1 MAKEALMAT
10 ISSAGIGSGL
20 QVESIVTQLVALE
33 KQPLKALETK
43 ATLVQGQISA
53 MGTIQSGFSALADA
67 AKAMTAATAW
77 SARSGS
83 SSNSSAASISVTDTA
98 SATSF
103 TLDVDSL
110 AKPQSLNSAPVTA
123 GGLVGAG
130 TLTLRTGSWAAG
142 VFTPGGASSDVS
154 ITATAS
160 DTIATL
166 AAKINSTNAG
176 VVATAFNDGTS
187 DRLLLR
193 SKETGTA
200 SGFRMQATTDADGQT
215 TDNLGLSRLAFD
227 PEAGAFG
234 MATAGLPVQYG
245 SNANA
250 RINGLAVTSQT
261 NTLNG
266 NIPGVTI
273 NLTATTTTNYGL
285 GTEVLAPVTLS
296 VREDVTPAVKSVQ
309 AFVTAYNTLA
319 ASLADL
325 TKYDAA
331 TKTPSIFQGDS
342 AVLGLQNVLRNMV
355 GSISSGSS
363 AYQRLSDVGIQ
374 RQLDGSL
381 TINTTKFGAAAN
393 NGTELK
399 KLFTTDNGNAVT
411 NGFALKFSALAQGV
425 MASGGLVTN
434 KTESLRKALNR
445 NAADQ
450 TRVTDRAA
458 AVESRLRK
466 QYTAL
471 DAQMASLSALNA
483 YVAQQVTTW
492 NKSTA

>member
-1 MAKEALMAT
+1 
-10 ISSAGIGSGL
+10 
-20 QVESIVTQLVALE
+20 
-33 KQPLKALETK
+33 
-43 ATLVQGQISA
+43 
-53 MGTIQSGFSALADA
+53 
-67 AKAMTAATAW
+67 
-77 SARSGS
+77 
-83 SSNSSAASISVTDTA
+83 
-98 SATSF
+98 
-103 TLDVDSL
+103 
-110 AKPQSLNSAPVTA
+110 VTA

-393 NGTELK
+393 NGAELK
-399 KLFTTDNGNAVT
+399 KLFTTENGNAVT

-445 NAADQ
+445 NATDQ

>member
-1 MAKEALMAT
+1 MAT

-20 QVESIVTQLVALE
+20 DVNSIVTQLVALE
-33 KQPLKALETK
+33 KQPLKALATK

-53 MGTIQSGFSALADA
+53 MGTIQSQFSALADA
-67 AKAMTAATAW
+67 ASAMSSATAW
-77 SARSGS
+77 SARTGS
-83 SSNSSAASISVTDTA
+83 SSNSSVASVTVTSTA
-98 SATSF
+98 AATSF
-103 TLDVDSL
+103 SLDVDTL
-110 AKPQSLNSAPVTA
+110 AKQQSVNSATMTA

-130 TLTLRTGSWAAG
+130 TLTLRTGAWSGG
-142 VFTPGGASSDVS
+142 VFSPSGASSDIV

-160 DTIATL
+160 DTVATL
-166 AAKINSTNAG
+166 AAKINSANSS
-176 VVATAFNDGTS
+176 VVATPFNDGTN

-200 SGFRMQATTDADGQT
+200 SGFRLQATTDADGVT
-215 TDNLGLSRLAFD
+215 NDNNGLSRLAFD
-227 PEAGAFG
+227 PATGAFG

-261 NTLNG
+261 NTLTG

-273 NLTATTTTNYGL
+273 NLGATTTTNYGL
-285 GTEVLAPVTLS
+285 GTEVLAPITLS

-331 TKTPSIFQGDS
+331 TKTPSIFQGIRRCWDCKTCCATWWGPSVLAAARTS
-342 AVLGLQNVLRNMV
+342 ACRTLAW
-355 GSISSGSS
+355 GSNWT
-363 AYQRLSDVGIQ
+363 
-374 RQLDGSL
+374 GSL
-381 TINTTKFGAAAN
+381 SINTKLSTAAN
-393 NGTELK
+393 NGTELQ
-399 KLFTTDNGNAVT
+399 KLFTTNNSNALT
-411 NGFALKFSALAQGV
+411 NGFALKFSALAKGV
-425 MASGGLVTN
+425 LAAGGSVTN
-434 KTESLRKALNR
+434 KADALRKALNR
-445 NAADQ
+445 NADEQ
-450 TRVTDRAA
+450 TRVSDRAA
-458 AVESRLRK
+458 AVEVRLRK

-471 DAQMASLSALNA
+471 DTQMASLTALNA